1 MLFRVKLVSIFLG
14 VVLLFVVLVHLMFL
28 RPISEA
34 FEEEIGDEVAATVA
48 AVPALNRMDVLAVRQ
63 LAEAIAAQPVI
74 HSAMP
79 VSCREESDPEECREW
94 RHNQVR
100 QALQEWYRGIHNA
113 IERNRGRSP
122 GTREVEATFPIT
134 PTLLIVA
141 DPDGTVVA
149 RAIGDTEDWWGINV
163 PNLLSYAVVHNAI
176 HHGTAHDAVA
186 WQEGSGDG
194 ETPTLTIVA
203 AAPIISEQRPDTSEP
218 LGIALIGFP
227 VNDDVARDKQSV
239 LGNISLAFT
248 IDDTIAGSN
257 LRPDEQRALLRAS
270 YRPFV
275 GGEALSFS
283 EFNIDPNT
291 LNQIFVAKTK
301 EGRYLVA
308 RGAFPPERA
317 GNQRAGFLVAANLT
331 DSLVPIQRV
340 TVGLPILGIIIL
352 AVGLILILL
361 LVRNFLN
368 PLVKIDQGL
377 QQVIAG
383 NRDYTWDVSSKN
395 HFTTEMAHA
404 LNVMSCFLQGKP
416 LPDDDLPEDDSEWA
430 ALLQFADVEVT
441 GSHPAINV
449 KGIAQAAFRKETA
462 HPEEPIEQFYR
473 RIFDEYVAARKKV
486 DPNGE
491 AVTYDRFVAQ
501 VKKNA
506 AAFQKKHECSDVRFE
521 VVVKDRRV
529 LLKPVPI
536 K

>member
-1 MLFRVKLVSIFLG
+1 MAKLQVEPVAIWTE
-14 VVLLFVVLVHLMFL
+14 
-28 RPISEA
+28 PIPGDEPDDFSVTFHGADGSVAGGPA
-34 FEEEIGDEVAATVA
+34 FELPAGKVGTWELSLTVA
-48 AVPALNRMDVLAVRQ
+48 QDIPAGGGVLFQR
-63 LAEAIAAQPVI
+63 
-74 HSAMP
+74 
-79 VSCREESDPEECREW
+79 
-94 RHNQVR
+94 
-100 QALQEWYRGIHNA
+100 RG
-113 IERNRGRSP
+113 
-122 GTREVEATFPIT
+122 F
-134 PTLLIVA
+134 LLGFRPQ
-141 DPDGTVVA
+141 D
-149 RAIGDTEDWWGINV
+149 
-163 PNLLSYAVVHNAI
+163 YA
-176 HHGTAHDAVA
+176 
-186 WQEGSGDG
+186 
-194 ETPTLTIVA
+194 
-203 AAPIISEQRPDTSEP
+203 P
-218 LGIALIGFP
+218 L
-227 VNDDVARDKQSV
+227 ARDYVTLEASTDATLRLV
-239 LGNISLAFT
+239 L
-248 IDDTIAGSN
+248 
-257 LRPDEQRALLRAS
+257 
-270 YRPFV
+270 
-275 GGEALSFS
+275 
-283 EFNIDPNT
+283 NT
-291 LNQIFVAKTK
+291 LNQVFVARTS
-301 EGRYLVA
+301 EGSYLVA

-331 DSLVPIQRV
+331 DSLAPMGRV
-340 TVGLPILGIIIL
+340 TVGLPILGIFIL
-352 AVGLILILL
+352 AVGLIALML

-449 KGIAQAAFRKETA
+449 KGIAQAAFRKEA
-462 HPEEPIEQFYR
+462 ARPEEPIEQFYR

-521 VVVKDRRV
+521 VVVKDQRV